1 MRVGV
6 GMESVKSQP
15 LRVEVWSD
23 VVCPW
28 CYIGKRR
35 FESALAASGRA
46 DDVEVV
52 WRSFQLDPSAPAREA
67 GKTPPRVADYLGA
80 KYGVGADGARQM
92 MAQVDAVAAGEGLEY
107 DQSESVV
114 TNTLDAHRLLHA
126 ALEHGGPQLQDAVK
140 EAFLAGYF
148 TQKQDVG
155 DHATLTRLAVGAGMP
170 ETLVEQ
176 VLTTQV
182 HRDAVLA
189 DQAQAQAFGA
199 NGVPF
204 FVLDRKYGV
213 SGAQATEVFSDVLAR
228 ALAERSPVTILAG
241 GVGTDATGE
250 VCGPEGC

>member
-1 MRVGV
+1 
-6 GMESVKSQP
+6 MESVNTQP
-15 LRVEVWSD
+15 LRVEIWSD

-28 CYIGKRR
+28 CYVGKRR

-46 DDVEVV
+46 ADVEVV
-52 WRSFQLDPSAPAREA
+52 WRSFQLDPSAPGRADGR
-67 GKTPPRVADYLGA
+67 TPPRVADYLGS

-126 ALEHGGPQLQDAVK
+126 ALEHGGPALQGAVK
-140 EAFLAGYF
+140 EAFLAAYF
-148 TQKQDVG
+148 TQQQDIG
-155 DHATLTRLAVGAGMP
+155 DPATLTGLAVGAGLAQDVVD
-170 ETLVEQ
+170 E
-176 VLTTQV
+176 VLASDRY
-182 HRDAVLA
+182 RDAVLA

-204 FVLDRKYGV
+204 FVFDRTYGV
-213 SGAQATEVFSDVLAR
+213 SGAQATEVFADVLAK
-228 ALAERSPVTILAG
+228 ALAERAPVTILAG
-241 GVGTDATGE
+241 GVSSDGTGE

>member
-1 MRVGV
+1 
-6 GMESVKSQP
+6 MESVNPQP
-15 LRVEVWSD
+15 LRVEIWSD

-35 FESALAASGRA
+35 FETALAASGRA

-52 WRSFQLDPSAPAREA
+52 WRSFQLDPSAPGREA
-67 GKTPPRVADYLGA
+67 GRTPPRVADYLGS

-92 MAQVDAVAAGEGLEY
+92 MAQVDAVALGEGLHY

-126 ALEHGGPQLQDAVK
+126 ALEHGGPALQGAVK

-148 TQKQDVG
+148 TRRQDVG
-155 DHATLTRLAVGAGMP
+155 DHATLTALAVGAGMP
-170 ETLVEQ
+170 EDLVHE
-176 VLTTQV
+176 VLTTTK

-189 DQAQAQAFGA
+189 DQAQARAYGA

-204 FVLDRKYGV
+204 FVVDRTYGV
-213 SGAQATEVFSDVLAR
+213 SGAQATEVFTDVLAR

-241 GVGTDATGE
+241 AVGTDGTGE
-250 VCGPEGC
+250 ACGPEGC